1 MKQVAPCEFCMK
13 KCKVLKVC
21 CPQKEL
27 QIDLLNNA
35 LKKLKHIAH
44 KNPFVNCPIKPVVD
58 STQKRLE
65 NQDTVSEDDTET
77 MVKKETFRKLRK
89 KLLNMKKYY
98 PDVYYCTTN
107 IIEEWGKKCFDYIE
121 PEILEM
127 DQKESSFFWV

>member
-44 KNPFVNCPIKPVVD
+44 RNPFVNSPIKPVVV

-65 NQDTVSEDDTET
+65 NQDTVSDDTET
-77 MVKKETFRKLRK
+77 VVQKETFRKLRK

-107 IIEEWGKKCFDYIE
+107 IIEEWGKNCFDYIE